1 MPVCC
6 AIPGRLVLL
15 LTVALA
21 AHRLEA
27 AEPLSDRQ
35 MDGITAGQVT
45 ATSMAEAVAE
55 GTTATTKAT
64 NRAIAIRDRFLV
76 VSIKRVADDL
86 VLVTDA
92 REREAE
98 FGFASAQARAEG
110 AEARTRC
117 STELGFS
124 GPATFTASE
133 TARVVRPGLATCLC
147 AQYGTFVRPN

>member
-35 MDGITAGQVT
+35 MDSVTAGQVT
-45 ATSMAEAVAE
+45 AVSTAEAFAG
-55 GTTATTKAT
+55 GTTAAT
-64 NRAIAIRDRFLV
+64 ETANRAIAIRDRFLV
-76 VSIKRVADDL
+76 VSIEHVTDKL
-86 VLVTDA
+86 ILVTDA

-98 FGFASAQARAEG
+98 FGFASARASAEG
-110 AEARTRC
+110 AGARTRC
-117 STELGFS
+117 STDLGFS

-133 TARVVRPGLATCLC
+133 TARVIRPGLATCLC

>member
-1 MPVCC
+1 
-6 AIPGRLVLL
+6 LL

-21 AHRLEA
+21 THRLEA
-27 AEPLSDRQ
+27 AEPLTDRQ
-35 MDGITAGQVT
+35 MDGVTAGRVT
-45 ATSMAEAVAE
+45 AVSTAEAFAA
-55 GTTATTKAT
+55 GTAATTETT

-76 VSIKRVADDL
+76 VSIKRVNDGL
-86 VLVTDA
+86 ILVTDA

-133 TARVVRPGLATCLC
+133 AARVIRPGFATCLC
-147 AQYGTFVRPN
+147 AQFGTFVRPN